1 MNNQTLEFRNVAPQE
16 ITEKIQP
23 AINKYGIDNVSFTY
37 DGSTLAIV
45 VKSQSNRYREQIIEL
60 LDSQRQ
66 KGIKEYGQTLEDND
80 LSMNERINH
89 IAEEL
94 IDGLQYLLHV
104 KEKHDTVI
112 DELTGFVSRA
122 IVDGNAEVRAC
133 GQEINQIF
141 KRLM

>member
-1 MNNQTLEFRNVAPQE
+1 MNNQTLEFRNVTPEE

-23 AINKYGIDNVSFTY
+23 AISKYGEGNVSFTY
-37 DGSTLAIV
+37 DGNTLEIV
-45 VKSQSNRYREQIIEL
+45 VKSNSNKYREQIIGL
-60 LDSQRQ
+60 LDSQRK
-66 KGIKEYGQTLEDND
+66 KGIEEYGQTLEDND
-80 LSMNERINH
+80 LSMNERIDH

-112 DELTGFVSRA
+112 DELTSFVSKA
-122 IVDGNAEVRAC
+122 IVDGNAGVRAC